1 MAHNA
6 NQIVVVRSIKGNLV
20 CGEMALDERMGWD
33 VMHDVRELPTR
44 ENKGTG
50 SASFTLPWI
59 AVEESFPQHVK
70 RTSAGNLLRIQ
81 YVLTRSTYRS
91 PNRGILLP
99 VPQLSVSKE
108 LMNLTLVV

>member
-1 MAHNA
+1 
-6 NQIVVVRSIKGNLV
+6 
-20 CGEMALDERMGWD
+20 MALDERMGWD
-33 VMHDVRELPTR
+33 VMHDVRELPAR
-44 ENKGTG
+44 GNKRTG

-81 YVLTRSTYRS
+81 YVLSTYRS